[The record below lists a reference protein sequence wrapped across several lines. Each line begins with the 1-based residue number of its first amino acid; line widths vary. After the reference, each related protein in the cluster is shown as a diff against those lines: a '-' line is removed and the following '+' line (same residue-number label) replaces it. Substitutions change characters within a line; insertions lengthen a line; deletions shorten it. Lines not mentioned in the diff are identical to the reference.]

1 MRTLLIRLVINGLAL
16 WAAAAIVDGVDI
28 LDEDTGDQVIT
39 VLIVALIFALVNTLI
54 KPVLMLF
61 TLPLFILTLG
71 LITFVINA
79 LMLWLTGGIASA
91 LDVNFSVEG
100 FWPALLGAFI
110 ITIVSW
116 ALSAI
121 LPD

>member
-16 WAAAAIVDGVDI
+16 WAAAAIVSGVDI
-28 LDEDTGDQVIT
+28 LAEGTGDQVLT
-39 VLIVALIFALVNTLI
+39 VLLVAVIFGLVNALI
-54 KPVLMLF
+54 KPILMLF

-91 LDVNFSVEG
+91 LDIDFSVEG
-100 FWPALLGAFI
+100 FWPALLGALI

-116 ALSAI
+116 ILSAI
-121 LPD
+121 IPD